1 MKATEFLIEGK
12 KDRRDVKRTVKP
24 RNPVAHAA
32 QKVAKGSGPHT
43 DKKKSDKQGTT
54 KHKKDLATMEA
65 TEGSKIE
72 QLESLIS
79 QLEQLMPAVANAQ
92 KNHYEF
98 EEMEAE
104 MNAIA
109 EAASSLSD
117 QSAIVDITD
126 AVENA
131 VGQLK
136 QANAAIYEIE
146 KTLKGLIKHAGYALD
161 DARDEE
167 QYESRFGGSNTQ

>member
-1 MKATEFLIEGK
+1 MKATEFITEGK
-12 KDRRDVKRTVKP
+12 KGRRAVKYNGKP

-32 QKVAKGSGPHT
+32 QKVAKGSGPHK
-43 DKKKSDKQGTT
+43 DKKKADKQGDA
-54 KHKKDLATMEA
+54 KHKKELATMEA
-65 TEGSKIE
+65 SEGNKIE

-109 EAASSLSD
+109 EAASTLSD

-131 VGQLK
+131 VGQIK
-136 QANAAIYEIE
+136 QANASIYEIE